1 MQILEIVL
9 YSHDGRRRVL
19 PLKPGRTNI
28 IPGRSGTGKSSLID
42 IVDFCL
48 GRTECTVP
56 DGVVRDKV
64 AWYGLRLQFPA
75 GQMFVA
81 RQAPPPHRQYNNRV
95 YLEQGDEV
103 SSPERAPAEP
113 NTNAE
118 ALEDALTNK
127 LGIAPNL
134 NSPAPGQTY
143 APLAANMRHALIY
156 CFQHQTEIATRNYL
170 FHRQFEDFVPQA
182 IRLTLPYFL
191 GAIQEDRLALE
202 QELARARR
210 EVRMAEQR
218 LKEAEAIRGDGVTKA
233 TGLLSEARGV
243 GLLPAGNNPERIEGI
258 VALLRRVSG
267 WTPEAATFAG
277 SQRLTQLQEEARE
290 LERQYEEKSDAV
302 RAARTFAQ
310 EAEGYMSEAHQQ
322 ELRLESI
329 GLFDTTDHNSEV
341 CPVCSHGMDVPVP
354 AADAIRRSLQ
364 QLKANLDSTTRER
377 PRLRDYIEGL
387 ERDREELRQKIRE
400 KGEAIN
406 GALQEEAAARQL
418 QDLNARRARVLG
430 RVSLWLES
438 VSFTDD
444 TSSLREDV
452 VRKQGRV
459 TALEQQLG
467 EGEKDERLNSILNR
481 IGVQMTEWASK
492 LELEHSGSPVRLDLS
507 RVTVVVDREDRPIPL
522 SNLGSGKNWLGSHLI
537 AHLALHK
544 HFRQHN
550 RPVPRFLFLDQPS
563 QVFYPADRDAEL
575 QGSVAGISDEDQR
588 EVARMYNLIFDVVES
603 LAPDFQVIITDHA
616 DLLADARFQAS
627 VVERWRGPH
636 ALVPQ
641 DWIDG

>member
-1 MQILEIVL
+1 
-9 YSHDGRRRVL
+9 
-19 PLKPGRTNI
+19 
-28 IPGRSGTGKSSLID
+28 
-42 IVDFCL
+42 
-48 GRTECTVP
+48 
-56 DGVVRDKV
+56 
-64 AWYGLRLQFPA
+64 
-75 GQMFVA
+75 MFIA

-103 SSPERAPAEP
+103 PSPERAPAEP
-113 NTNAE
+113 NTNSDALEE
-118 ALEDALTNK
+118 ALTSK
-127 LGIAPNL
+127 LGIASNL
-134 NSPAPGQTY
+134 NKPAPGQMY
-143 APLAANMRHALIY
+143 APLAANIRHALFY

-182 IRLTLPYFL
+182 IKLTLPYFL

-210 EVRMAEQR
+210 ELRAAEQR
-218 LKEAEAIRGDGVTKA
+218 LREAESIRGDGVTKA

-243 GLLPAGNNPERIEGI
+243 GLLPAGNNPERIEEI
-258 VALLRRVSG
+258 VALLQRANQ
-267 WTPEAATFAG
+267 WTPEAVTFTG

-290 LERQYEEKSDAV
+290 LERQYEEKSDAI
-302 RAARTFAQ
+302 RAAKTFAQ

-329 GLFDTTDHNSEV
+329 GLFDTTNHNAEI
-341 CPVCSHGMDVPVP
+341 CPVCSHSMEAPVP
-354 AADAIRRSLQ
+354 AASAIQRSLQ

-387 ERDREELRQKIRE
+387 DRERDELRQKMAE
-400 KGEAIN
+400 KSEAIN
-406 GALQEEAAARQL
+406 GALQEEDAARQL
-418 QDLNARRARVLG
+418 QDLNTRRGRVLG

-444 TSSLREDV
+444 SSSLREDV
-452 VRKQGRV
+452 VRKQSRV
-459 TALEQQLG
+459 TVLEQQLD
-467 EGEKDERLNSILNR
+467 EGEKEERLNSILNR
-481 IGVQMTEWASK
+481 IGFQMTEWAVQ
-492 LELEHSGSPVRLDLS
+492 LQLEHSDSPVRLDLS
-507 RVTVVVDREDRPIPL
+507 KVTVVVDREDRPIPL

-575 QGSVAGISDEDQR
+575 QGSLAGISDDDQR

-603 LAPDFQVIITDHA
+603 LAPDFQVIVTDHA
-616 DLLADARFQAS
+616 DLLADNRFQSA
-627 VVERWRGPH
+627 VVERWRGIE

-641 DWIDG
+641 DWISS